1 MYIKK
6 ITNILGVLERLDKI
20 EKNQENYITREEIKI
35 LISQG
40 KLQPQAQSKKKS

>member
-40 KLQPQAQSKKKS
+40 KLQPQAQSKKKR

>member
-20 EKNQENYITREEIKI
+20 EARIAKVEKA
-35 LISQG
+35 
-40 KLQPQAQSKKKS
+40 QAQSKKKSQE